1 MNLLGAS
8 MSPDQ
13 AIKQETRN
21 DRHTSFGFKILLA
34 TTLVIAELRPASKME
49 PLEPLV
55 KPQRAH

>member
-1 MNLLGAS
+1 MDLLGAS
-8 MSPDQ
+8 VSPDQ

-21 DRHTSFGFKILLA
+21 DRHPSFGFKTLLA
-34 TTLVIAELRPASKME
+34 ATLAIADLKPASKME

>member
-1 MNLLGAS
+1 MNLFGAS

-21 DRHTSFGFKILLA
+21 DRYPSFGFKMLLA
-34 TTLVIAELRPASKME
+34 ATLVIADLKPASKIE